1 MTFGLKAFNLLD
13 AARACPNYVLGL
25 GNTGHGCKLDGDHC
39 KLFRGLPCGPFKRM
53 NPNLF
58 QPTLGS
64 TESNPDVEPELPAS
78 GPDLQTEGV
87 LNKKVVS
94 VNPGFKTCECG
105 ATFTPGSNR
114 QARCADCSAKR
125 RRTKQQE
132 YLCRFRKRK
141 HLEAKT
147 T

>member
-1 MTFGLKAFNLLD
+1 MSIAPGFAWEKGMHNTVLAHTRISPRIDKKERVKMTFGLKAFNLLD

-64 TESNPDVEPELPAS
+64 TESNP
-78 GPDLQTEGV
+78 
-87 LNKKVVS
+87 
-94 VNPGFKTCECG
+94 
-105 ATFTPGSNR
+105 
-114 QARCADCSAKR
+114 
-125 RRTKQQE
+125 
-132 YLCRFRKRK
+132 
-141 HLEAKT
+141 
-147 T
+147 